1 MKPQAQ
7 TDTGEPLLQRLSA
20 LCDGEARGSDVDA
33 ALSAWRSNAPQ
44 VRQRWHAYS
53 VIGDVLRSE
62 DLSPRSASHDA
73 AFVERLRA
81 RLAQE
86 PVVLAPQAEPPPAAA
101 TAGWTWRRLS
111 APMAMAAGVMTVVG
125 VAVMMR
131 PGTPEALTGDAQVAT
146 AGGNVVPVRVEV
158 YPAPRTDLPGGA
170 AASSTG
176 SADVLLR
183 DPQLDR
189 YLEEHRLRSRGA
201 AVAVSA
207 EDGLRQVGVPAR

>member
-20 LCDGEARGSDVDA
+20 LCDGEARGPDLDA
-33 ALSAWRSNAPQ
+33 ALSAWRSDAPQ

-73 AFVERLRA
+73 AFVERLRE

-86 PVVLAPQAEPPPAAA
+86 PVVLAPVAELQAPVAA
-101 TAGWTWRRLS
+101 TAVWTWRRLS

-131 PGTPEALTGDAQVAT
+131 SGAPESAEM
-146 AGGNVVPVRVEV
+146 AGV
-158 YPAPRTDLPGGA
+158 GGGVQTVSQSA
-170 AASSTG
+170 AAPNAAAG
-176 SADVLLR
+176 DVLLR
-183 DPQLDR
+183 DPLLDR

-201 AVAVSA
+201 AVAVGSD
-207 EDGLRQVGVPAR
+207 DGLRRVGVPAR